1 MPATRPKIT
10 VLIPCKDEERHLAAC
25 IDSVAWCD
33 EILVADS
40 GSTDQSKAIARAKG
54 ARLIE
59 REYIHSANFKNWAIP
74 QCTHEWVLIIDSDE
88 RATPEL
94 RAEIEAVL
102 AQAPAGHAPPA
113 DMYAIGRINYF
124 MGQRI
129 DHCGWETDTVNRLFK
144 RDRCEYPN
152 LAVHADLQFKPN
164 LAPSGRAGKLKAKF
178 LHYTYHSFDQYLTR
192 KFVPYTTRSAEDLI
206 GKGRRRASW
215 LNLFFRPPIRFF
227 KMYFLRL
234 GFLDGKAGLILCTLA
249 SFWVFMKY
257 AKLWGMLEAPEKTP
271 LNPKSTLPP
280 NVIAEIRTI
289 QGAG

>member
-1 MPATRPKIT
+1 MSSGRPKIT

-25 IDSVAWCD
+25 IDSVSWCD

-40 GSTDQSKAIARAKG
+40 GSTDKSKAIAQEKG
-54 ARLIE
+54 ARIIE

-88 RATPEL
+88 RVTPEL
-94 RAEIEAVL
+94 RAEIEATL
-102 AQAPAGHAPPA
+102 SADPAAFA
-113 DMYAIGRINYF
+113 DMYAIGRINHF

-129 DHCGWETDTVNRLFK
+129 NHCGWETDTVNRLFK

-152 LAVHADLQFKPN
+152 LAVHADLQFKAN
-164 LAPSGRAGKLKAKF
+164 LATPGRAGKLRAKF
-178 LHYTYHSFDQYLTR
+178 LHYTYYSFDQYLKN

-215 LNLFFRPPIRFF
+215 LNLFFRPPIRFI

-271 LNPKSTLPP
+271 LSPRSTLPP
-280 NVIAEIRTI
+280 DVIAEIRAI
-289 QGAG
+289 QST